1 MSGQSNTN
9 AINGSSGA
17 DYQAKDN
24 KSANSS
30 LQRFQDNQMAVNQT
44 EIIKEVD
51 STGNQPEGLSKLEID
66 ATGEELVSFPLYDGD
81 SQDVNAFTEPAQ
93 GKN

>member
-30 LQRFQDNQMAVNQT
+30 LQRFQDN
-44 EIIKEVD
+44 
-51 STGNQPEGLSKLEID
+51 
-66 ATGEELVSFPLYDGD
+66 
-81 SQDVNAFTEPAQ
+81 
-93 GKN
+93 